1 MDRWCSAWFSFWKT
15 VLSVSQ
21 EYQDY
26 VTDQLSAVGS
36 ILSKRM
42 FGGVGLYA
50 DGIFFALIAND
61 ILYQKVDDT
70 NRQDYVSAGM
80 EAFRPYPDKTRS
92 MQYFEVPV
100 EVLEDPQ
107 DLDTW
112 ARKSIA
118 VALRAKR

>member
-1 MDRWCSAWFSFWKT
+1 M
-15 VLSVSQ
+15 SVSQ
-21 EYQDY
+21 EFLDY

-70 NRQDYVSAGM
+70 NRQDYESAGM
-80 EAFRPYPDKTRS
+80 EAFRPYPDKARS

-100 EVLEDPQ
+100 EVLEDQ
-107 DLDTW
+107 QELLTW
-112 ARKSIA
+112 TRKSIA
-118 VALRAKR
+118 VALHAKK

>member
-1 MDRWCSAWFSFWKT
+1 M

-26 VTDQLSAVGS
+26 VTEQLCLVGYVVA
-36 ILSKRM
+36 KKM

-61 ILYQKVDDT
+61 TLYHKVDDT
-70 NRQDYVSAGM
+70 NRQDYESAGM
-80 EAFRPYPDKTRS
+80 GAFRPYPDKTRV
-92 MQYFEVPV
+92 MQYYEVPV
-100 EVLEDPQ
+100 EVLEDKEE
-107 DLDTW
+107 LLVW

-118 VALRAKR
+118 VALNAK

>member
-1 MDRWCSAWFSFWKT
+1 MA
-15 VLSVSQ
+15 VSQ
-21 EYQDY
+21 EFQDY
-26 VTDQLSAVGS
+26 VTDQLSVAGS
-36 ILSKRM
+36 ILPKRM

-70 NRQDYVSAGM
+70 NRQDYKSAGM
-80 EAFRPYPDKTRS
+80 DAFRPYPDKTRS

-100 EVLEDPQ
+100 DVLEDQ
-107 DLDTW
+107 QELLAW

-118 VALRAKR
+118 VALNAKK

>member
-1 MDRWCSAWFSFWKT
+1 MARWYSALFSFWKI

-26 VTDQLSAVGS
+26 VIDQLSAVGS
-36 ILSKRM
+36 IQSKRM

-70 NRQDYVSAGM
+70 NRRDYESAGM
-80 EAFRPYPDKTRS
+80 DAFRPYPDKTRS

-100 EVLEDPQ
+100 EVLEDQ
-107 DLDTW
+107 QELNAW

-118 VALRAKR
+118 VALHAKK

>member
-1 MDRWCSAWFSFWKT
+1 M

-26 VTDQLSAVGS
+26 VIDQLSTVGS
-36 ILSKRM
+36 IQSKHM

-70 NRQDYVSAGM
+70 NRRDYESAGM
-80 EAFRPYPDKTRS
+80 DAFRPYPDKTRS

-100 EVLEDPQ
+100 EVLEDQ
-107 DLDTW
+107 QELNAW

-118 VALRAKR
+118 VALHAKK

>member
-1 MDRWCSAWFSFWKT
+1 
-15 VLSVSQ
+15 LSVSQ
-21 EYQDY
+21 EFQDY

-36 ILSKRM
+36 IQSKRM

-61 ILYQKVDDT
+61 ILYQKVDDS
-70 NRQDYVSAGM
+70 NRQDYEAAGM
-80 EAFRPYPDKTRS
+80 DAFRPYPDKTRI

-100 EVLEDPQ
+100 EVLEDQ
-107 DLDTW
+107 HELLVW

-118 VALRAKR
+118 VALSAKR